1 MPGLVL
7 LEGGTSAANPLK
19 STFVLLGIYGTF
31 VMSYHFFLP
40 QNPLRDFD
48 KFGFG
53 FGGSGGVVGG
63 VGAGDDDDI
72 GTQTPRTISPQEPF
86 HSVFTIIYLSVYR

>member
-1 MPGLVL
+1 MIR
-7 LEGGTSAANPLK
+7 GGGSGSSSSRRPPLPTTSAANPLK

-31 VMSYHFFLP
+31 VLSYHFFLP

-53 FGGSGGVVGG
+53 FGGGGVEGG
-63 VGAGDDDDI
+63 WGG
-72 GTQTPRTISPQEPF
+72 GGG
-86 HSVFTIIYLSVYR
+86 

>member
-1 MPGLVL
+1 MLLLTSGPQTCGFAAKSKKEWRVELVLFLANILHVPGLVL

-19 STFVLLGIYGTF
+19 STFALLGIYGTF

-53 FGGSGGVVGG
+53 FGGGGGVVGG
-63 VGAGDDDDI
+63 G
-72 GTQTPRTISPQEPF
+72 
-86 HSVFTIIYLSVYR
+86 